1 MFLLILIAFLGTLL
15 EGLLPPQL
23 QGMHRIPRLVIQE
36 KNQMTIEE
44 THSSS
49 LACNQEAMNV
59 LVKSAAK
66 QVNGLINTPV
76 SCYTK
81 SYIMIWV

>member
-1 MFLLILIAFLGTLL
+1 
-15 EGLLPPQL
+15 
-23 QGMHRIPRLVIQE
+23 
-36 KNQMTIEE
+36 MTIEE

-81 SYIMIWV
+81 SYIMIWVWSVPPEFYVLETWSPSEW